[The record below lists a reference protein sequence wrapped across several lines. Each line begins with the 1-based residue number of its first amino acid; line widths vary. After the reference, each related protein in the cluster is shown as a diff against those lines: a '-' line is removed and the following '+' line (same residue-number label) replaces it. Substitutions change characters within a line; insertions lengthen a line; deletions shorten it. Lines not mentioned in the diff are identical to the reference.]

1 MDIRHDWTRE
11 EIEEIFNLP
20 LMELVYKASEVHRKY
35 HEPGEILV
43 NQLISVKTGACT
55 EDCAYCAQSIRYKTK
70 IQVHKLMSAEEVY
83 QHAVEAKES
92 GANRVCLSS
101 AWREIRDNRDFPKI
115 LDMVKKV
122 KALGLEVCLTMGMLT
137 EEQAKKLK
145 EAGLDTYNHNLDTSP
160 EYYSKIITT
169 RTYEDRLNTIKNVQK
184 AGINVCSGGIIGLGE
199 KIQDRIGLLHVLS
212 NLDPHPES
220 VPINMLVPI
229 PGTPLEDNTPP
240 DVWELLRM
248 VATARIIM
256 PKSIIRL
263 SAGREKLS
271 YEAQALCFFAGAN
284 SIFSGEKLLT
294 VPNSELQRDRKMFQL
309 LGLKPKSTRKNEPV
323 KQTS

>member
-11 EIEEIFNLP
+11 EIEEIYTLP
-20 LMELVYKASEVHRKY
+20 LMELIFKAAEVHKKY
-35 HEPGEILV
+35 HKIGEILV
-43 NQLISVKTGACT
+43 NQLISVKTGGCT

-70 IQVHKLMSAEEVY
+70 IKVHKLMSAEEVY
-83 QHAVEAKES
+83 QHALEAKKN

-115 LDMVKKV
+115 LDMIKKV
-122 KALGLEVCLTMGMLT
+122 KSLGLEVCITMGMLT
-137 EEQAKKLK
+137 EEQAKQLK

-160 EYYSKIITT
+160 EYYPKIITT

-184 AGINVCSGGIIGLGE
+184 AGINVCCGGIIGLGE
-199 KIQDRIGLLHVLS
+199 KIKDRIGLLHVLS
-212 NLDPHPES
+212 NLKPHPES
-220 VPINMLVPI
+220 VPINVLVPI
-229 PGTPLEDNTPP
+229 PGTPLEKNTPP

-248 VATARIIM
+248 VATARILM

-271 YEAQALCFFAGAN
+271 TEAQALCFFAGAN

-294 VPNSELQRDRKMFQL
+294 VPNTELNKDQQMFKI
-309 LGLKPKSTRKNEPV
+309 LGLKPKSTTKNEPAI
-323 KQTS
+323 QT